1 MTMTS
6 MDELCYWV
14 DLIATSTIV
23 LVVVLAGFRMFRRAP
38 STGAR
43 IATILMAIAAIVILV
58 SLMRQLLLWLVQ
70 QLPLI
75 ILAVL
80 AIPLLLR
87 HH

>member
-14 DLIATSTIV
+14 DLVATGTIV

-38 STGAR
+38 GTGAR
-43 IATILMAIAAIVILV
+43 IATVLMAIAAIVILV
-58 SLMRQLLLWLVQ
+58 SLMRLLLLWLVR

-75 ILAVL
+75 ILAVF